1 MRTALWIGTL
11 LLCFAAPTPAA
22 RPKPGAPSTPEQ
34 REAAW
39 QQHQRMEAE
48 SDFRGLRWRSV
59 GPIGQ
64 GGRVV
69 DFASVPGQPYTF
81 YVAYASGG
89 VWKTTNN
96 GGSFEPLTDH
106 LPSTVIGAIAVDPSA
121 PETLWIGVP
130 I

>member
-11 LLCFAAPTPAA
+11 LLCFATPTPAA

-48 SDFRGLRWRSV
+48 SDFRGLRWRSI
-59 GPIGQ
+59 GPTGQ

-96 GGSFEPLTDH
+96 GGSFEPL
-106 LPSTVIGAIAVDPSA
+106 
-121 PETLWIGVP
+121 
-130 I
+130 